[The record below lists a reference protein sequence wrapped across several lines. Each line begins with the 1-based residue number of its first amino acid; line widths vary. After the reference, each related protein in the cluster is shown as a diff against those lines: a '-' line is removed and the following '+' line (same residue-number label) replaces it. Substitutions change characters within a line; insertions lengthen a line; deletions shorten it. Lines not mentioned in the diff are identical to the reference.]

1 MEGHDQEEDEVPEEI
16 EDQCVE
22 CHHALAS
29 VERLLKPLLATSH
42 GAVEEKASCH
52 VNPAY
57 SSPHLEISVEVLIQL
72 LHTILLY
79 STQPV
84 KFWLD
89 LFLFFNV

>member
-1 MEGHDQEEDEVPEEI
+1 MEDHDQGGDEVPEEI

-57 SSPHLEISVEVLIQL
+57 SSPHLEI
-72 LHTILLY
+72 
-79 STQPV
+79 
-84 KFWLD
+84 
-89 LFLFFNV
+89 